1 MAGWGWVGSAVRWG
15 FGTGN
20 SDSGKLSGAPEDE
33 ATRKALRYGSGIDS
47 AGQTVNQKTTLGLA
61 TAWACVRLKSDVVGS
76 MGMGVFEKAS
86 DGGRTSRTDH
96 WLYDLVHEEPNRDQ
110 TAAEFWAGQV
120 AAMDLWGNAYAEKE
134 TLGHRTTALTPLAP
148 HLVTVSRNR
157 NNERVYHYADRGKS
171 EELPAEKVFH
181 LRGLTLGGDVGLSA
195 IDYGRRTL
203 GGAMAANKA
212 AGDTF
217 RSGLQNAGF
226 METGQTKL
234 SPEQRADLIEIFDA
248 FVGEAMRGRIVPL
261 EKDFKF
267 APLKM
272 NPAEVQLLESRA
284 WDVEEICRWFGMLPM
299 LIGHAAKG
307 QTMWGSG
314 IEQLLL
320 GWQTLMLNPLLT
332 NIQQA
337 VKKQLLPIA
346 ERKKVY
352 PEINR
357 EALMAADSAA
367 RAALY
372 SAFGQN
378 GVMTRGEMRARE
390 NLPSKPGDDFLTV
403 QSNLVPLDQ
412 LGKAATGADVK
423 ARDAL
428 ISWLGLSLHSGN
440 PDAAELARRGAALN
454 HLSGVPL
461 EN

>member
-15 FGTGN
+15 FGTGQ
-20 SDSGKLSGAPEDE
+20 SGKLSGAPEDE
-33 ATRKALRYGSGIDS
+33 LTRKAIAYGVHSDS
-47 AGQTVNQKTTLGLA
+47 AGQAVNEKTTLGLA

-86 DGGRTSRTDH
+86 DGSRKTRSDH

-110 TAAEFWAGQV
+110 TAAEFWSGQV

-134 TLGHRTTALTPLAP
+134 TLGKRTTALTPLAP
-148 HLVTVSRNR
+148 HLVQVARNR
-157 NNERVYHYADRGKS
+157 DNERVYLYADRGKT
-171 EELPAEKVFH
+171 ETLPADKIFH

-195 IDYGRRTL
+195 IEYGRRTL
-203 GGAMAANKA
+203 GGAMAANKIA
-212 AGDTF
+212 ADTF

-234 SPEQRADLIEIFDA
+234 TAEQRADLIEIFDA

-267 APLKM
+267 SPLKM
-272 NPAEVQLLESRA
+272 NPAEVQLLESRG

-320 GWQTLMLNPLLT
+320 GWQTLLLNPLLT

-337 VKKQLLPIA
+337 VKKQLLTPA
-346 ERKKVY
+346 ERKIIY

-378 GVMTRGEMRARE
+378 GVMTREEMRSKE
-390 NLPSKPGDDFLTV
+390 NMPAVPTSGFLTV
-403 QSNLVPLDQ
+403 QSNLVALDR
-412 LGKAATGADVK
+412 LGDAPSAEQGARSAFLNLIGGDI
-423 ARDAL
+423 DAL
-428 ISWLGLSLHSGN
+428 IDARLRALPTSLN
-440 PDAAELARRGAALN
+440 AANIGE
-454 HLSGVPL
+454 
-461 EN
+461 